1 MKICRICLETLNV
14 DEEDNI
20 ISFLH
25 PNLNICFK
33 CKEKLKPVFKKFV
46 LNGIEGMYIY
56 EYKDTI
62 RDLLYKFKGQ
72 FDIELKSVFL
82 ELYKHEIRAM
92 YKDFVIIPVPS
103 YFEQDQIR
111 GFSHVKEMFSVLG
124 LKMIDALIKT
134 KNIKQANLSRKR
146 RWDNRSNINLSDIKV
161 PVKQKILLVDD
172 VMTTGATLI
181 RCIELLKK
189 YQPSVIKILVMSK
202 KVEL

>member
-1 MKICRICLETLNV
+1 
-14 DEEDNI
+14 
-20 ISFLH
+20 
-25 PNLNICFK
+25 
-33 CKEKLKPVFKKFV
+33 
-46 LNGIEGMYIY
+46 
-56 EYKDTI
+56 
-62 RDLLYKFKGQ
+62 
-72 FDIELKSVFL
+72 
-82 ELYKHEIRAM
+82 
-92 YKDFVIIPVPS
+92 
-103 YFEQDQIR
+103 
-111 GFSHVKEMFSVLG
+111 MFSVLG